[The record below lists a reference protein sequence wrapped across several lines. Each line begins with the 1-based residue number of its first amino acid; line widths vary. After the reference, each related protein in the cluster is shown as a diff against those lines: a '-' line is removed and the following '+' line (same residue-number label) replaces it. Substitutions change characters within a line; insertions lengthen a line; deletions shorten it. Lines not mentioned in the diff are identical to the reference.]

1 MDQDQSIPM
10 SDCIRSSIKLI
21 AEQLMTLTDIA
32 VSLDSITTE
41 LQETNRNLYDMDS
54 KLFTI
59 AARIEQLENS

>member
-10 SDCIRSSIKLI
+10 SDCMRSSIKLI

-32 VSLDSITTE
+32 VSLGSITTE

-54 KLFTI
+54 KLSKI
-59 AARIEQLENS
+59 AARIEQLEK

>member
-10 SDCIRSSIKLI
+10 SDCMRSSIKLI

-41 LQETNRNLYDMDS
+41 LQETNRNLYDMDT

-59 AARIEQLENS
+59 ATRIEQLENS